1 MVVLE
6 LDNFEKVGNGFRL
19 DVSHKLDEKLLER
32 FKENLSNVIRDIREN
47 GLKV

>member
-1 MVVLE
+1 MTVLE

-19 DVSHKLDEKLLER
+19 DVSHKLDEKLLES
-32 FKENLSNVIRDIREN
+32 FKEILSKVIYDIKGN